1 MAIILAVDDNE
12 DNIFL
17 LKMILETHSH
27 KVHTAMSGK
36 EALDIAEKNPVD
48 LILLDLMMPE
58 MDGMEA
64 ASRLKSMEMTR
75 HVPII
80 LLTAKKKEVQD
91 VVKALESGADEYIS
105 KPFNETELMARVGSM
120 LRMKSLYDQ
129 VASAHKM
136 MEEDLAT
143 AQCVQKTLLPV
154 KFPYPDKIK
163 VCAHYKAT
171 SSLGGDYYDVI
182 DYGNG
187 KVGAIVAD
195 VSGHGAS
202 AALIMSM
209 IKTIMISSI
218 DGAVA
223 PAKLARML
231 NKRIIGM
238 IPEEHFFTM
247 FIAIAD
253 LDEGKLSYVRAG
265 HPYPFFLR
273 REGKSVE
280 KLAATGDMLALFD
293 EITVD
298 QSEIDIKPGDRLVV
312 YSDGLIDA
320 VDSNDKM
327 YGIARLQ
334 KELESSF
341 DMESNELLDHLVMS
355 VDDFAGGRANDDD
368 VAVLVIEFL

>member
-1 MAIILAVDDNE
+1 MAKILAVDDVE

-17 LKMILETHSH
+17 LKMILESH
-27 KVHTAMSGK
+27 GHQVYTALNGK
-36 EALDIAEKNPVD
+36 EALELAEETPVD
-48 LILLDLMMPE
+48 LILLDLMMPD

-64 ASRLKSMEMTR
+64 ASRLKNMEMTR

-80 LLTAKKKEVQD
+80 LLTAKKKEVSD
-91 VVKALESGADEYIS
+91 VVEALQSGADEYIA

-120 LRMKSLYDQ
+120 LRMKTLYDQ

-136 MEEDLAT
+136 MEEDLST

-163 VCAHYKAT
+163 VCAHYEAT

-182 DYGNG
+182 DYGDG
-187 KVGAIVAD
+187 KVGALVAD

-218 DGAVA
+218 DGAATPV
-223 PAKLARML
+223 KLAHLL

-238 IPEEHFFTM
+238 IPEERYFTM
-247 FIAIAD
+247 FLAIVD
-253 LDEGKLSYVRAG
+253 LNERKLSYVRAG
-265 HPYPFFLR
+265 HPYPFLLR
-273 REGKSVE
+273 KQSKIVE
-280 KLAATGDMLALFD
+280 KLDAEGDMIAMFGK
-293 EITVD
+293 ITVK
-298 QSEIDIKPGDRLVV
+298 QSEIEVNPGDRLVA
-312 YSDGLIDA
+312 YSDGLIEA
-320 VDSNDKM
+320 VDFNDKM
-327 YGIARLQ
+327 YGINRLV

-341 DMESNELLDHLVMS
+341 AMESNELLDHLVKS
-355 VDDFAGGRANDDD
+355 VNDFSGGRSNDDD
-368 VAVLVIEFL
+368 VALLIIEFI